1 MKKILILIPNLNM
14 GGAQKALVSLLN
26 EIDRNKYAITVAVF
40 GGEELIDSIP
50 LDIEVEKW
58 ENYYDLLENKY
69 NKSFRKDL
77 FQACAKGE
85 IKYCIKK
92 IRQVINYKIKKSLHE
107 EQKAWKMVEKEIKV
121 KDVDYDLC
129 LSYMQGS
136 ATYYMVD
143 KLKCDCPKIAMMNT
157 DYVKA
162 GYNKNFDER
171 YFQRLNII
179 ACVSTEATETL
190 KKAFPELKEK
200 IIKLEDVLSPQYVQ
214 KQARLKCDIQLS
226 SHKVTIVSCGRLA
239 VKVKGYDL
247 CMEAAKLLKRAG
259 YDFCWY
265 IIGDGPGKSWME
277 NKIREY
283 NLQKFVILLGTQ
295 VNPYPIINQ
304 CDIFVQ
310 SSRFEGKCL
319 ALREAKILHKA
330 IISTNFEAVYS
341 EIEDG
346 VNGVIVQMNADSI
359 FDALR
364 TIIDNDQKREY
375 LIENIVIPNES
386 GIVEYE
392 RVFDE
397 ILGEKF

>member
-1 MKKILILIPNLNM
+1 
-14 GGAQKALVSLLN
+14 
-26 EIDRNKYAITVAVF
+26 
-40 GGEELIDSIP
+40 
-50 LDIEVEKW
+50 
-58 ENYYDLLENKY
+58 
-69 NKSFRKDL
+69 
-77 FQACAKGE
+77 
-85 IKYCIKK
+85 
-92 IRQVINYKIKKSLHE
+92 
-107 EQKAWKMVEKEIKV
+107 
-121 KDVDYDLC
+121 
-129 LSYMQGS
+129 
-136 ATYYMVD
+136 
-143 KLKCDCPKIAMMNT
+143 
-157 DYVKA
+157 
-162 GYNKNFDER
+162 
-171 YFQRLNII
+171 
-179 ACVSTEATETL
+179 
-190 KKAFPELKEK
+190 
-200 IIKLEDVLSPQYVQ
+200 
-214 KQARLKCDIQLS
+214 
-226 SHKVTIVSCGRLA
+226 
-239 VKVKGYDL
+239 
-247 CMEAAKLLKRAG
+247 
-259 YDFCWY
+259 
-265 IIGDGPGKSWME
+265 ME

-304 CDIFVQ
+304 CDILVQ

-364 TIIDNDQKREY
+364 TIIDNNQKREY